1 MLSLSRS
8 ETCTRY
14 CVCVPPNTDA
24 DLTTEALITDRVK
37 AHPTLR
43 MVDNPSLMLIVI
55 SSEGESEKD
64 DCEGEGEFI
73 KAGHVILLSVV
84 TVSWG
89 E

>member
-1 MLSLSRS
+1 
-8 ETCTRY
+8 
-14 CVCVPPNTDA
+14 
-24 DLTTEALITDRVK
+24 
-37 AHPTLR
+37 